1 MRLGGREDDLYL
13 TEDLSV
19 QCWKSTHAQYIV
31 FLALPLCVLYVV
43 GVPALVYWIL
53 DRNMDLVR
61 IIVETTGKKDET
73 PQQEPL
79 EASDHKEQ
87 PSEHESRRLA
97 VVATALP
104 PQDCKPADESRAD
117 FLEPDSKVQLFQ
129 TNYVRY
135 PPRA

>member
-1 MRLGGREDDLYL
+1 M
-13 TEDLSV
+13 

-79 EASDHKEQ
+79 EASDHKEL

-97 VVATALP
+97 VLATAL
-104 PQDCKPADESRAD
+104 PADESRAD